1 MSTEEVPDLNKYLFG
16 NNAVLNISSLNFITI
31 TDQLQF
37 NNSGNFVILFD
48 LIERDKYKQLIAK
61 LAPSVPNW
69 YFGVCSDKEIL
80 EKYKI
85 NESMIVL
92 FQKGNMIKKYKG
104 EANEFQ
110 ILKFILF

>member
-1 MSTEEVPDLNKYLFG
+1 MSEETAVPDLNKYLFG
-16 NNAVLNISSLNFITI
+16 NNAVLNISSLNFITT

-37 NNSGNFVILFD
+37 NNSSNFVILFD
-48 LIERDKYKQLIAK
+48 LNSKYKQLIAK
-61 LAPSVPNW
+61 LAPSVPTW